1 MTIWLYVALGVYAAL
16 CIIPVAFVGGL
27 VSMIEY
33 DFPSGGHL
41 SLLLLLRDLVVVA
54 LVVLAPRA
62 VTKPPI
68 ISGCMPQRSAERER
82 FGFCGDDLVP
92 HPRIRP
98 GPPFTNADAPGM

>member
-41 SLLLLLRDLVVVA
+41 SLLLGISHASQTSRLTRRSDSCFTEGRRP
-54 LVVLAPRA
+54 PR
-62 VTKPPI
+62 P
-68 ISGCMPQRSAERER
+68 
-82 FGFCGDDLVP
+82 
-92 HPRIRP
+92 
-98 GPPFTNADAPGM
+98 